1 MDSFEYNDMGAT
13 EQATDEIYSVPV
25 KAGKRIYYFDVKS
38 TRGGDYYL
46 TITESRK
53 RQLRDGKFVI
63 DKHKV
68 HLYKEDFAKFSAGF
82 ADAIEYIRRERPE
95 FFDSEVTSDSISAQS
110 ILSIDSGYSSIT
122 SLDGGLAGGVTSM
135 SDDEFFNS
143 L

>member
-1 MDSFEYNDMGAT
+1 MDSFEYNEIEVADRAS
-13 EQATDEIYSVPV
+13 DEIYSVPV

-95 FFDSEVTSDSISAQS
+95 FFDSEVTSYSDSVPSM
-110 ILSIDSGYSSIT
+110 LSIDSDYSSIA
-122 SLDGGLAGGVTSM
+122 SLDGGFSGGVTSM